1 MTDEVTI
8 PCLPCVSLEE
18 TFPFY
23 EMLGFEVTYRQ
34 KAPSVYGVVRRGACE
49 LHFFGLKGL
58 VPKDAFSTCLVL
70 VSDVEGLHQS
80 FTRAMSQVLGKAPVA
95 GLPRISRMKPGQTR
109 FTVTDPAGNSVIFI
123 KRGAEDQAA
132 GEEYKQPGQ
141 TRIQRAINTAARLRD
156 FKGDDLAAAKV
167 LDTALAHPGQTD
179 LYDRARA
186 LIARAELAIALGDR
200 QHAIALRAELE
211 TLRLSETE
219 RERLR
224 VELQAADQVID
235 SQ

>member
-1 MTDEVTI
+1 MPDAITI

-34 KAPSVYGVVRRGACE
+34 KAPNVYGVVRRGDYE

-58 VPKDAFSTCLVL
+58 EPKAAFSTCLVL
-70 VSDVEGLHQS
+70 VSDVEGLHQT
-80 FTRAMSQVLGKAPVA
+80 FADAMRRGLGKVPTA

-132 GEEYKQPGQ
+132 SEEYKKPGQ
-141 TRIQRAINTAARLRD
+141 TRLQRAINLAARLRD
-156 FKGDDLAAAKV
+156 YKGDDAAAAKA
-167 LDTALAHPGQTD
+167 LDAALARPD
-179 LYDRARA
+179 PADPFDRARA
-186 LIARAELAIALGDR
+186 LVARAELAMALGDH
-200 QHAIALRAELE
+200 QHAIRLRAELE
-211 TLRLSETE
+211 TLSLSETD

-224 VELQAADQVID
+224 DELLITE
-235 SQ
+235 